1 MRDNYIKIDNKFHYN
16 FNYLSN
22 PQRFNDL
29 LLYQMGEIYCD
40 NGASVENHI
49 HDNFFEITYV
59 ISGKG
64 KAYAG
69 KTATQISKYDLF
81 LSLPHESH
89 AIVSD
94 ETDPLRYYFIAF
106 SYQPSSQFYD
116 IMYQNKLLQL
126 DERLR
131 VYNSSSI
138 ASSFPEMISQL
149 EMPSR
154 YAPLK
159 FELLSKVLTLDIAQI
174 YCNIHTQHY
183 LSPVI
188 DSEQT
193 LYCRIINYID
203 HNLTKI
209 DKLSDMAKDLNY
221 NYIYLSRVFKKKFG
235 KSIYSYFSDKKLDM
249 AKQLIESSN
258 MSITEIAA
266 NLNYSSI
273 FVFSRVFKNKF
284 GITPSAYREQQQVK
298 P

>member
-116 IMYQNKLLQL
+116 IMY
-126 DERLR
+126 
-131 VYNSSSI
+131 
-138 ASSFPEMISQL
+138 
-149 EMPSR
+149 
-154 YAPLK
+154 
-159 FELLSKVLTLDIAQI
+159 
-174 YCNIHTQHY
+174 
-183 LSPVI
+183 
-188 DSEQT
+188 
-193 LYCRIINYID
+193 
-203 HNLTKI
+203 
-209 DKLSDMAKDLNY
+209 
-221 NYIYLSRVFKKKFG
+221 
-235 KSIYSYFSDKKLDM
+235 
-249 AKQLIESSN
+249 
-258 MSITEIAA
+258 
-266 NLNYSSI
+266 
-273 FVFSRVFKNKF
+273 
-284 GITPSAYREQQQVK
+284 
-298 P
+298 